1 VVALKLVAQGLE
13 TTALGALDVLTPAQ
27 MARVLRSEHVACG
40 SERLSEHVASFCSA
54 HAAAVDKALLASL
67 AAPAAMPTV
76 APAAALRLL
85 KFALLHEGS
94 ATGTD
99 AQDPAADTLLAR
111 CMLAASSNYLQVFPE
126 EPAAAAAAGLGS
138 PPAAA
143 PDEPAA
149 KKRRTA
155 EGAPK
160 ARGLRGEGMPSE
172 VTVGILEGALRA
184 SHGKI
189 TQQDAKIK
197 QLNAKLTQAR
207 VYASASQTT
216 ICYKAIQVY
225 THIPACSN
233 CAKIKML

>member
-1 VVALKLVAQGLE
+1 VALKLVAQGLK
-13 TTALGALDVLTPAQ
+13 TTAVGALDALTPAQ
-27 MARVLRSEHVACG
+27 MVRVLRSEHAVCA

-67 AAPAAMPTV
+67 AAPATMPTV
-76 APAAALRLL
+76 APAAALGLL
-85 KFALLHEGS
+85 KLALLHEGS
-94 ATGTD
+94 ATGAD
-99 AQDPAADTLLAR
+99 AEDPAADTLLAR

-126 EPAAAAAAGLGS
+126 EAAAAASGQGS
-138 PPAAA
+138 PPVAA

-160 ARGLRGEGMPSE
+160 ARGPRGEGLPSE

-189 TQQDAKIK
+189 AQQHARITQQDVRLK
-197 QLNAKLTQAR
+197 QMDMRLIRLER
-207 VYASASQTT
+207 
-216 ICYKAIQVY
+216 
-225 THIPACSN
+225 
-233 CAKIKML
+233 L